1 MSGAAGGEP
10 ARTAARTPA
19 AAAAQAPSYAPD
31 RSAPPPPGPPREFSF
46 PPFTRTALP
55 GGATLLAARR
65 PGAPLARIS
74 LLFPAGAEHNPP
86 AETGLAA
93 FTAGLLDEGTAR
105 RSALDIAARIERLGG
120 SLATGADW
128 DTGYLSVALLGR
140 HAADGLELLA
150 ELAAEPAFPP
160 EEVERE
166 RRQRL
171 AELLRQR
178 SDPGFVAR
186 ERFGRAVYGDHPY
199 GGQLLGLPESLAG
212 FDRDAAERFYRRHYT
227 PGGASVVAV
236 GDLDPEA
243 VAAALGGTIGG
254 GGTAPPSRPDL
265 TPPARPGVRV
275 HLVDRPGGAQTELV
289 IGHASIPRT
298 DPDYLALTVVTTLL
312 GGKFTSRINL
322 NLRERLGVTY
332 GASCRL
338 HGRLGPGPL
347 VISSAVANP
356 AAGAA
361 TREVLAELERIRDEP
376 VAGGELEETISYL
389 VGVFPYTL
397 QTAGGLASRLESLA
411 VYGLP
416 DDYYDTYPDR
426 LRALDPATLQKVAR
440 AYLHPRDLVVVAVGP
455 VAELAPQFEGLGEIS
470 SQG

>member
-1 MSGAAGGEP
+1 MSGGGP
-10 ARTAARTPA
+10 ARPEAAPRPEA
-19 AAAAQAPSYAPD
+19 AAAHAPSYAPD
-31 RSAPPPPGPPREFSF
+31 RSAPPPPGRPREFFF
-46 PPFTRTALP
+46 PTFTRSALP
-55 GGATLLAARR
+55 GGTALLAARR
-65 PGAPLARIS
+65 PGAPLARMS
-74 LLFPAGAEHNPP
+74 LLFPAGAEHNLP
-86 AETGLAA
+86 AEAGLAA
-93 FTAGLLDEGTAR
+93 FTGGLLDEGTRR
-105 RSALDIAARIERLGG
+105 RSSLEIAARIEQLGG
-120 SLATGADW
+120 MLATGADW
-128 DTGYLSVALLGR
+128 DTGYLSVSLLGR
-140 HAADGLELLA
+140 HLAAGLELVA

-171 AELLRQR
+171 AELMRQR

-212 FDRDAAERFYRRHYT
+212 FDRAAAERFYRRHYT
-227 PGGASVVAV
+227 SGGASVVAV

-243 VAAALGGTIGG
+243 VAAGLGGAPGS
-254 GGTAPPSRPDL
+254 GTAAPPPRPEL
-265 TPPARPGVRV
+265 APPARTGVRV

-298 DPDYLALTVVTTLL
+298 HPDYLAMTVVTTLL

-347 VISSAVANP
+347 VISSAVANQ

-361 TREVLAELERIRDEP
+361 AREVLGELERIREEP
-376 VAGGELEETISYL
+376 VGGAELKETLSYL
-389 VGVFPYTL
+389 IGVFPYTL
-397 QTAGGLASRLESLA
+397 QTVDGLAARLESLA

-426 LRALDPATLQKVAR
+426 LSALDPPTLQAAAQTHLR
-440 AYLHPRDLVVVAVGP
+440 PRDLVVIAVGP
-455 VAELAPQFEGLGEIS
+455 ADELAPQFDGLGEIAA
-470 SQG
+470 QA